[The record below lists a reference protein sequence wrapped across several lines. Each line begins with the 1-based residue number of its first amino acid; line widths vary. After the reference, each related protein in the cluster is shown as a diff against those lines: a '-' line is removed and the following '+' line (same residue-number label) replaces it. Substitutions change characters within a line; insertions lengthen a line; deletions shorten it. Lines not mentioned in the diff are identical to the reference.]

1 LPFSAL
7 DKIRE
12 LKVRQYLLKR
22 DMYELYQMRMNKPE
36 DRTDPYTIRDIETQ
50 FGFIAEETDDIFT
63 TSEKDGIKL
72 YSTLSILTAAVQELE
87 MKYDEKIQTIE
98 EQHKAEMEEMNR
110 RIEVLEQLLVDKL
123 IDKKAEQQ

>member
-36 DRTDPYTIRDIETQ
+36 DRIEPYTIADVETQ
-50 FGFIAEETDDIFT
+50 YGFIAEETDDIFT
-63 TSEKDGIKL
+63 TPEKDGIKL

-87 MKYDEKIQTIE
+87 MKYNEKIQMME
-98 EQHKAEMEEMNR
+98 EQHKVEMAEMNR